1 MDPKVGEELLEEL
14 VPAIEA
20 LDTRSTAILQFLK
33 EKGGATDEQLAP
45 YLQQAASASSVRWR
59 AIRLRIARLL
69 SLAEKAAEQKAEQAA
84 PQKPKKTEERS
95 AEQKAEQA
103 APQNPQK
110 TEERSAEPKAE
121 QAVPQ
126 KPQKT
131 EERSEK
137 GRAAPEAPG
146 PKPENSNARG
156 KKHADGGQEREGEPP
171 QKSVEQAQ

>member
-84 PQKPKKTEERS
+84 PQ
-95 AEQKAEQA
+95 
-103 APQNPQK
+103 NPQK